1 MRKSAQ
7 IVSSVLSLGVLAL
20 SYKAGIDQ
28 AALAA
33 GPVGSSSTATIQ
45 TSSFIKNQTTAVKAG
60 ATRPTPT
67 TPTTPTVAKPL
78 IKTATGTLVNYAF
91 GQVQV
96 KVTKTDG
103 KLTAITYVKSTASNS
118 RMAAF
123 PFLVKYALQYQ
134 GANFG
139 NLGGAT
145 YTTNAFKQSLAG
157 ALAKI

>member
-7 IVSSVLSLGVLAL
+7 VAASVLSLGVLAL

-28 AALAA
+28 SALAA
-33 GPVGSSSTATIQ
+33 GSNGVSTAANIQ
-45 TSSFIKNQTTAVKAG
+45 TSSFVKNAATTA
-60 ATRPTPT
+60 T
-67 TPTTPTVAKPL
+67 TPTTTATPATTKPVV
-78 IKTATGTLVNYAF
+78 KTATGTLVNYAF

-96 KVTKTDG
+96 KATKTNG
-103 KLTAITYVKSTASNS
+103 KLTAITYVVDTASRS

-123 PFLVKYALQYQ
+123 PYLVQYAVQAG

-145 YTTNAFKQSLAG
+145 YTTNAFKQSLTA

>member
-7 IVSSVLSLGVLAL
+7 VAASVLSLGVLAL

-28 AALAA
+28 SALAA
-33 GPVGSSSTATIQ
+33 GSNGVSTAANIQ
-45 TSSFIKNQTTAVKAG
+45 TSSFVKNAATTG
-60 ATRPTPT
+60 T
-67 TPTTPTVAKPL
+67 TPTTTATPATTKPVV
-78 IKTATGTLVNYAF
+78 KTATGTLVNYAF

-96 KVTKTDG
+96 KATKTNG
-103 KLTAITYVKSTASNS
+103 KLTAITYVVDTASRS

-123 PFLVKYALQYQ
+123 PYLVQYAVQAG

-145 YTTNAFKQSLAG
+145 YTTNAFKQSLTA

>member
-1 MRKSAQ
+1 VRKSAQ
-7 IVSSVLSLGVLAL
+7 VAASVLSLGVLAL

-28 AALAA
+28 SALAA
-33 GPVGSSSTATIQ
+33 GSNGVSTAANIQ
-45 TSSFIKNQTTAVKAG
+45 TSSFVKNAATTG
-60 ATRPTPT
+60 T
-67 TPTTPTVAKPL
+67 TPTTPTPTATPATTKPVV
-78 IKTATGTLVNYAF
+78 KTATGTLVNYAF

-96 KVTKTDG
+96 KATKTNG
-103 KLTAITYVKSTASNS
+103 KLTAITYVVDTASRS

-123 PFLVKYALQYQ
+123 PYLVQYAVQAG

-145 YTTNAFKQSLAG
+145 YTTNAFKQSLTA

>member
-7 IVSSVLSLGVLAL
+7 VAASVLSLGVLAL

-28 AALAA
+28 SALAA
-33 GPVGSSSTATIQ
+33 GTSGLSTATNIQ
-45 TSSFIKNQTTAVKAG
+45 TSSFIKNAAAAG
-60 ATRPTPT
+60 T
-67 TPTTPTVAKPL
+67 TPTATATPAATKPVVKPVV
-78 IKTATGTLVNYAF
+78 KTATGSLVNYVF

-103 KLTAITYVKSTASNS
+103 KITAITYVKSTASRS
-118 RMAAF
+118 RTAAF
-123 PFLVKYALQYQ
+123 PYLVQYALQYQ

-145 YTTNAFKQSLAG
+145 YTTNAFKQSLTA